1 MKLSAATE
9 RALKRISQGE
19 SKYAAAKAEGI
30 ALGTIYR
37 AARKHGALITG
48 YAYRVGA
55 LVRAQLMRS
64 PGSISGPLLANVAQ
78 RPDKADYY
86 LSHLMALPEGRS
98 TAHGERITAEFW
110 RGYHEYK
117 DRRESAERRSFKDR
131 RNSQGHAAR
140 ADETDGTDAIE
151 VDNTPI

>member
-37 AARKHGALITG
+37 AAKKHGALFTG

-86 LSHLMALPEGRS
+86 LSHMMALPEGQS

-117 DRRESAERRSFKDR
+117 DRRSGARRLVADR
-131 RNSQGHAAR
+131 RGLRAGHD
-140 ADETDGTDAIE
+140 DEPEVDATE